1 MRYAKIIETDI
12 ANGIEVGTCL
22 FVQGCSIHCF
32 KCHNTS
38 TWDFNGGYEW
48 TNEIK
53 NKFINLAMRDYI
65 KRVTLTG
72 GEVMA
77 KQNADGV
84 LDLIISLR
92 ELKPSLNIWVY
103 TGYTFDQLRNLEHK
117 LVIDQ
122 IMKQSDVMVIGPFV
136 NDLRDITLAFRGSS
150 NQLIIDS
157 KGSYECNEPVII
169 EKYMNL
175 KEARE

>member
-12 ANGIEVGTCL
+12 ANGIGVGQCL

-32 KCHNTS
+32 KCQNTT

-48 TNEIK
+48 TGEIK
-53 NKFINLAMRDYI
+53 DKFINLAMRDYI

-103 TGYTFDQLRNLEHK
+103 TGYTFDQLKNLEHK

-122 IMKQSDVMVIGPFV
+122 IMKQSDIMVIGPFI

-175 KEARE
+175 KEERE

>member
-1 MRYAKIIETDI
+1 MRYAKILEIDQ
-12 ANGIEVGTCL
+12 ANGVNVGQCL
-22 FVQGCSIHCF
+22 FVQGCPIRCLYCF
-32 KCHNTS
+32 NRE
-38 TWDFNGGYEW
+38 TWDFDGGYEW
-48 TNEIK
+48 TDEIK
-53 NKFINLAMRDYI
+53 DKFINLAMRDYI
-65 KRVTLTG
+65 KRVSILG
-72 GEVMA
+72 GEGMA
-77 KQNADGV
+77 KENASGV

-122 IMKQSDVMVIGPFV
+122 IMKQSDVMVIGPFI

-157 KGSYECNEPVII
+157 KGSYECNEPVLI

-175 KEARE
+175 KEERE